1 MRDHSAA
8 AAAVV
13 GVNAVAL
20 YVVVSY
26 AAAAQALDEL
36 LPHYAAV
43 AAQVLQSVRQ
53 RRRQQ
58 Q

>member
-8 AAAVV
+8 A
-13 GVNAVAL
+13 VNAVAL
-20 YVVVSY
+20 YGVVSY